1 MNYEQA
7 SAVRKLAAPVN
18 KVLERLEW
26 ECSKCQGKGY
36 IVFGPALPDQTTC
49 SVCKGEG
56 KIPYSYSPQPGEWV
70 VNPCVLN
77 KSEPVL
83 ITSVD
88 KIGFHYATENG
99 EDFCSTQ
106 TYSKCIPILEWEEID
121 KVLEK
126 AGYEILVA
134 TKKCGNDERCVSI
147 EKLSSDNEGLLYLPV
162 TCLCYG
168 KSRQEAVMKAVIK
181 LGKEMK

>member
-106 TYSKCIPILEWEEID
+106 TYSKCIPILEWEVIEGI
-121 KVLEK
+121 LEK
-126 AGYEILVA
+126 AGIRFSVRRNVD
-134 TKKCGNDERCVSI
+134 KNI
-147 EKLSSDNEGLLYLPV
+147 NGL
-162 TCLCYG
+162 CLCDCIISDSAG
-168 KSRQEAVMKAVIK
+168 HRVKEIGESRPKAVMKAVLE